1 MRKGVEE
8 LKKKD
13 VLKARRAIRII
24 LTVFVLLVT
33 ALSYLTAPEYD
44 DVYIDSVVTVPGGS
58 YLRIDYV
65 DVGQADFI
73 LLECDGEYMTIDG
86 GNVGDRK
93 IVTDCLTARGISEID
108 TLVITH
114 AHEDHCGGVS
124 AILDNADVETVYC
137 PVTEYDTAAFRDVL
151 ERLDRDDLEIT
162 IPVAGEIF
170 HIGSAQVQ
178 VLGPVKQYDDTNNT
192 SIVLKVTYG
201 ETSFLFTGD
210 AETESENDIMTMGFD
225 VSADVLKLGHHG
237 SSTSTSYRW
246 LMAVD
251 PVYGVISSNR
261 SDEPDYNHPH
271 EEVVSRL
278 RDAMV
283 TVLRTDL
290 QGTVT
295 CISDG
300 KEISFTV
307 SKNPD
312 ADTLFDAGDG
322 SGYKR

>member
-1 MRKGVEE
+1 M
-8 LKKKD
+8 KKKD
-13 VLKARRAIRII
+13 FKKMRKTIRII
-24 LTVFVLLVT
+24 VTLVCLVFAV
-33 ALSYLTAPEYD
+33 LSYLTAPEYED
-44 DVYIDSVVTVPGGS
+44 FYDTSVLTVPEGS

-93 IVTDCLTARGISEID
+93 IVTDCLTSRGINEID
-108 TLVITH
+108 TVVITH

-124 AILDNADVETVYC
+124 AILDNAEVETVYC

-151 ERLDRDDLEIT
+151 ERLERDGLEIT
-162 IPVAGEIF
+162 IPVAGEVF

-210 AETESENDIMTMGFD
+210 AETESENDIMAMGFD

-237 SSTSTSYRW
+237 SSTSNSYRW
-246 LMAVD
+246 ILAVD

-261 SDEPDYNHPH
+261 RDEPDYNHPH

-290 QGTVT
+290 QGTIT

-307 SKNPD
+307 AENPD
-312 ADTLFDAGDG
+312 ADTLYDAGDG